1 MAIIKEL
8 TFYDFVKAFENHNRE
23 NQFTRAGLSALYD
36 YLEEYSE
43 EIGEHFKLDVI
54 GLCCEFTEYPRVSD
68 ALKDYNLSSYDELAS
83 STLIIPTD
91 DGGLLIQNF

>member
-8 TFYDFVKAFENHNRE
+8 TFYDFVRAFENHNRE
-23 NQFTRAGLSALYD
+23 NQFTRSGLSALYD

-43 EIGEHFKLDVI
+43 EMGEDLRLDVI
-54 GLCCEFTEYPRVSD
+54 ALCCEFTEYPTIKD
-68 ALKDYNLSSYDELAS
+68 ALKEYNLSNYDELAE

-91 DGGLLIQNF
+91 DGGILIQEF

>member
-8 TFYDFVKAFENHNRE
+8 TFYGFVQAFENHSRE
-23 NQFTRAGLSALYD
+23 NQFTRSGLSALYD

-43 EIGEHFKLDVI
+43 ETGEDLTLDVI
-54 GLCCEFTEYPRVSD
+54 ALCCEFTEFPRVSD
-68 ALKDYNLSSYDELAS
+68 ALQEYNLSSYDELAE

-91 DGGLLIQNF
+91 DGGLLIHNF

>member
-8 TFYDFVKAFENHNRE
+8 TFYDFVQAFENHNRQ

-36 YLEEYSE
+36 FLEEYSE
-43 EIGEHFKLDVI
+43 ELGENLELDVI
-54 GLCCEFTEYPRVSD
+54 ALCCDFTEFPRVSD
-68 ALKDYNLSSYDELAS
+68 ALKEYNFSHYDELAS

-91 DGGLLIQNF
+91 DGGLLIQEF